1 MNKKDRPVMKS
12 SSWTLIIAAILMSA
26 LAFSVLYGNVTAQG
40 QDTCPDGG
48 EWVKV
53 DGINQQNYEYTAPEG
68 YVIIETCYKAGTEL
82 VTETIDPP
90 QTTITLT
97 SEVENP
103 EGNAFQDISHA
114 SFRLQAIATS
124 TPTMTPTPT
133 QTPTVTPTPTDDPL
147 LLTLNSECLG
157 SGNVLWT
164 VENTNNFPV
173 NFSWE
178 SGSGDS
184 GNDAVGANSTMVFET
199 TDGATTMA
207 ISYTIENVEESAE
220 QEVVV
225 CQPEDPSPDE
235 AAGGMGPSLLSILI
249 PAVIGVSGLGLASG
263 LLVKQY
269 KKTR

>member
-1 MNKKDRPVMKS
+1 MKGS
-12 SSWTLIIAAILMSA
+12 TWTLLIAAILMSA
-26 LAFSVLYGNVTAQG
+26 LSFFVLYGNVTAQG

-53 DGINQQNYEYTAPEG
+53 DGLNSLSYEYTAPEG
-68 YVIIETCYKAGTEL
+68 YEIIETCYKASTT
-82 VTETIDPP
+82 VVYETIDPP
-90 QTTITLT
+90 QTSITIT

-103 EGNAFQDISHA
+103 NENAFQDLSHA

-124 TPTMTPTPT
+124 TPTVTATPTMTPTPT
-133 QTPTVTPTPTDDPL
+133 QTPTVTSTPTDDPL

-157 SGNVLWT
+157 SGDVRWS

-199 TDGATTMA
+199 TDGATTMV
-207 ISYTIENVEESAE
+207 ISYTVENVEESAE

-225 CQPEDPSPDE
+225 CQPEDPSPDV

-263 LLVKQY
+263 LLVKQI
-269 KKTR
+269 KKNR